1 MPTAQVVYKYVSAEY
16 EGSDIAQI
24 RDNSGKISEFL
35 VMLAI
40 PMSSKSHIVILY
52 VLCCLC
58 QDFSLTKE
66 HINSILLKFCE
77 TFDMKPAV
85 AERHI
90 AMGITKAW
98 DFGNMDALI
107 RMFGR
112 EKVRSRTP
120 PSYIDFFGSVLRV
133 LS

>member
-1 MPTAQVVYKYVSAEY
+1 
-16 EGSDIAQI
+16 
-24 RDNSGKISEFL
+24 
-35 VMLAI
+35 
-40 PMSSKSHIVILY
+40 
-52 VLCCLC
+52 
-58 QDFSLTKE
+58 
-66 HINSILLKFCE
+66 
-77 TFDMKPAV
+77 MKPAV

-90 AMGITKAW
+90 AMGIAKAW

-120 PSYIDFFGSVLRV
+120 PSYVDFFGSVLRV